1 MQNFQAIRSKAYDQ
15 LNVGMVNCW
24 QLIHC
29 KTCNFHSV
37 EQITLF
43 TWQCKRAKQPQN
55 AKKNWCTFPIC
66 HDYNVWNFIEEL
78 NFCCCCFYFNNIFMK
93 WKEKFIWRRKV
104 CLFVEIGVD
113 WGLSAVNRERV
124 TCGHHSS
131 NLKCDP
137 MELNV
142 KKANGSCIEM
152 AKVHCM
158 QFSMAFHV
166 KIRFK
171 LDFQVK
177 MNSFGYCWNSI
188 VNTAQEHKKFEAY
201 LVFSTKK
208 FNASFQSWFWTVF
221 RRDF

>member
-1 MQNFQAIRSKAYDQ
+1 MHIFNLSW
-15 LNVGMVNCW
+15 L
-24 QLIHC
+24 
-29 KTCNFHSV
+29 
-37 EQITLF
+37 
-43 TWQCKRAKQPQN
+43 QCMKFYRRAKFLLLLFLFQQYIYEMER
-55 AKKNWCTFPIC
+55 KV
-66 HDYNVWNFIEEL
+66 HL
-78 NFCCCCFYFNNIFMK
+78 
-93 WKEKFIWRRKV
+93 KEKKV
-104 CLFVEIGVD
+104 RLFVEIGVD

-131 NLKCDP
+131 NSKYDP

-158 QFSMAFHV
+158 QLSMAFHV

-177 MNSFGYCWNSI
+177 MNSFGYFWNSI
-188 VNTAQEHKKFEAY
+188 VNTAQEHTKFEAY

-208 FNASFQSWFWTVF
+208 FNAPFQSWFWTVF
-221 RRDF
+221 RRVLWIEKPPVNRKRAKHNALRSE